1 MQRYRQV
8 MRISQNINEDEERQN
23 VETMR
28 GANEYPRGTCK
39 AVVVHGVGRASIDE
53 LAIPAVGPMDVA
65 IQVAYVGVCRTDLEI
80 LAGTLGYYRH
90 QIANYPIVPGHE
102 VSGSVVATGS
112 GVNHLAVGDN
122 VVIECIHGCG
132 ACYACREA
140 FPIGCEQR
148 AELGVIHRNGG
159 YCEFIVVPARF
170 VHRVPSAIDLQ
181 KACLCEPLAVSLKGL
196 GRLARAWGDTAAAKT
211 CAVIGAGP
219 LGRLCAM
226 VLAHRGH
233 TITIFDRDPRRL
245 LDVGPAIATSQTL
258 DGLAEFDVLVE
269 ATGEQAALECVLET
283 SRAGAT
289 ILLLGL
295 PYRHAAFSFE
305 RIVAYDKTVIG
316 SVGSSACEFTEALSL
331 LPALDTS
338 SFTKTVLPL
347 EAFEQGWEFAR
358 TRSHLK
364 VLLAPGSA

>member
-1 MQRYRQV
+1 MQQAIRHT
-8 MRISQNINEDEERQN
+8 NAFP
-23 VETMR
+23 
-28 GANEYPRGTCK
+28 ANTCK

-53 LAIPAVGPMDVA
+53 LAIPTVGPMDVA
-65 IQVAYVGVCRTDLEI
+65 IQVAYVGICRTDLEI
-80 LAGTLGYYRH
+80 VAGTLGYYQH

-112 GVNHLAVGDN
+112 GVNHLTVGDA

-132 ACYACREA
+132 TCCACRRA

-148 AELGVIHRNGG
+148 AELGVIRRNGG
-159 YCEFIVVPARF
+159 YSEFIITPARF
-170 VHRVPSAIDLQ
+170 VHRVPAEIDLR
-181 KACLCEPLAVSLKGL
+181 KACVCEPLAVALKGL
-196 GRLARAWGDTAAAKT
+196 GRLTRAWGDVPETKT
-211 CAVIGAGP
+211 CAVLGAGP

-233 TITIFDRDPRRL
+233 AVTIFDQDARRL
-245 LDVGPAIATSQTL
+245 SDVGSAIGTSQAL
-258 DGLAEFDVLVE
+258 DRLGEFEVLVE
-269 ATGEQAALECVLET
+269 ATGEQPALEAVLET

-295 PYRHAAFSFE
+295 PYSHAAFSFE
-305 RIVAYDKTVIG
+305 HIVAYDKTVIG
-316 SVGSSACEFTEALSL
+316 SVGSGAREFTEALTL
-331 LPALDTS
+331 LPELDTS
-338 SFTKTVLPL
+338 VFTQTVLPL

-364 VLLAPGSA
+364 VLLTPRSA

>member
-1 MQRYRQV
+1 
-8 MRISQNINEDEERQN
+8 MRDAKTSGRD
-23 VETMR
+23 
-28 GANEYPRGTCK
+28 TCK
-39 AVVVHGVGRASIDE
+39 AVVVHRPGRATIDE
-53 LAIPAVGPMDVA
+53 LAIPPVGLMDVA

-80 LAGTLGYYRH
+80 FAGTLGYYRN
-90 QIANYPIVPGHE
+90 QIASYPIVPGHE

-112 GVNHLAVGDN
+112 EVDHVAVGDC
-122 VVIECIHGCG
+122 VVVECIHGCG
-132 ACYACREA
+132 ACGACRDA
-140 FPIGCEQR
+140 FPIGCQQR
-148 AELGVIHRNGG
+148 AELGVMRRNGG
-159 YCEFIVVPARF
+159 YSEFVVAPARF

-181 KACLCEPLAVSLKGL
+181 KACVCEPLAVSLKGL
-196 GRLARAWGDTAAAKT
+196 GRLAHAWGDTSEAKT

-233 TITIFDRDPRRL
+233 AVTIFDCDPRRL
-245 LDVGPAIATSQTL
+245 WDIGPPINKSPTL
-258 DGLAEFDVLVE
+258 DGLASFDALVE
-269 ATGEQAALECVLET
+269 ATGEQVALECAVET

-295 PYRHAAFSFE
+295 PYRHAAPSFE
-305 RIVAYDKTVIG
+305 RIVADDKTVIG
-316 SVGSSACEFTEALSL
+316 SVGSSANEFTEALSL

-347 EAFEQGWEFAR
+347 DAFEQGWEFAR

-364 VLLAPGSA
+364 VLLAPGGVSG

>member
-1 MQRYRQV
+1 
-8 MRISQNINEDEERQN
+8 
-23 VETMR
+23 
-28 GANEYPRGTCK
+28 
-39 AVVVHGVGRASIDE
+39 
-53 LAIPAVGPMDVA
+53 MDVA
-65 IQVAYVGVCRTDLEI
+65 IQVAYVGICRTDLEI
-80 LAGTLGYYRH
+80 VAGTLGYYRH
-90 QIANYPIVPGHE
+90 RIANYPIVPGHE
-102 VSGSVVATGS
+102 VSGGVVATGS
-112 GVNHLAVGDN
+112 GVNHLAVGDA

-132 ACYACREA
+132 ACHECCRRN
-140 FPIGCEQR
+140 PLGCRQR
-148 AELGVIHRNGG
+148 AELGVIRQNGG
-159 YCEFIVVPARF
+159 YSEFIVVPARF

-181 KACLCEPLAVSLKGL
+181 KACLCEPLSVALKGL
-196 GRLARAWGDTAAAKT
+196 GRLAHAWSDTLEPNP

-219 LGRLCAM
+219 LGRLCAL

-233 TITIFDRDPRRL
+233 AVTIFDQDPRRL
-245 LDVGPAIATSQTL
+245 AGVGASIATSPAL
-258 DGLAEFDVLVE
+258 DLLEDFDVFVE
-269 ATGEQAALECVLET
+269 ATGEQSALECVLET

-295 PYRHAAFSFE
+295 PYSEATFSFE

-316 SVGSSACEFTEALSL
+316 SVGSGACEFTEALAL

-338 SFTKTVLPL
+338 SFTQTVLPL

>member
-1 MQRYRQV
+1 
-8 MRISQNINEDEERQN
+8 
-23 VETMR
+23 
-28 GANEYPRGTCK
+28 
-39 AVVVHGVGRASIDE
+39 
-53 LAIPAVGPMDVA
+53 MDVT

-80 LAGTLGYYRH
+80 VAGTLGYYRR

-112 GVNHLAVGDN
+112 GVNHLAVGDA
-122 VVIECIHGCG
+122 VVIECIHNCG
-132 ACYACREA
+132 FCHACCRA
-140 FPIGCEQR
+140 NPIGCAQR
-148 AELGVIHRNGG
+148 AELGVIRQNGG
-159 YCEFIVVPARF
+159 YAEFIVVPSRF

-196 GRLARAWGDTAAAKT
+196 GRLAHAWGDTLEAKQ

-233 TITIFDRDPRRL
+233 AVTIFDQDPRRL
-245 LDVGPAIATSQTL
+245 SGVGPSIATSQAL
-258 DGLAEFDVLVE
+258 DSLEDFDVLVE
-269 ATGEQAALECVLET
+269 ATGEQSALECVLET
-283 SRAGAT
+283 GRAGGT

-295 PYRHAAFSFE
+295 PYSHATFSFE

-338 SFTKTVLPL
+338 SFTQTVLPL
-347 EAFEQGWEFAR
+347 EAFEQGWQFAR
-358 TRSHLK
+358 TRSRLK